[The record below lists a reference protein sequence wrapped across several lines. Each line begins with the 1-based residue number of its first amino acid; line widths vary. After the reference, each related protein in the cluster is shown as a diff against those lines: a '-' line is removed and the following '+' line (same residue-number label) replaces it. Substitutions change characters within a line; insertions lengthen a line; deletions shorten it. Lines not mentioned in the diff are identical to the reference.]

1 MKKPRHLSS
10 DEKALWDSVAKQTVP
25 LTPALK
31 HSVVPKVSPP
41 NPKATANNVAMTQ
54 FQIGEKTASA
64 PLVLGRNVDNG
75 PVINMDAGAFAKLKR
90 GKISPERRIDLH
102 GMTLSQAHPALI
114 RFILDAQSDG
124 KRLVLVITGKGDRKD
139 PKGPFEVQRGV
150 LRRQVPM
157 WLSAPPLNGVV
168 LQTAPSHQRHG
179 GDGALY
185 VYLRRRR

>member
-10 DEKALWDSVAKQTVP
+10 DERALWDSVARQTVP
-25 LTPALK
+25 IKPGVEAEPMQMPEPQLK
-31 HSVVPKVSPP
+31 RPTSAKMPVFSV
-41 NPKATANNVAMTQ
+41 
-54 FQIGEKTASA
+54 GEKSSLATVA
-64 PLVLGRNVDNG
+64 LGTNANTKTT
-75 PVINMDAGAFAKLKR
+75 INMDAGAFSKLKR
-90 GKISPERRIDLH
+90 GKLSPERRIDLH
-102 GMTLSQAHPALI
+102 GLTLSQAHPALI
-114 RFILDAQSDG
+114 RFVMDAYSDG

-157 WLSAPPLNGVV
+157 WLNAPPLSSVV
-168 LQTAPSHQRHG
+168 LQVAASHQRHG

>member
-10 DEKALWDSVAKQTVP
+10 DERALWDSVARQTVP
-25 LTPALK
+25 ITPDKKAK
-31 HSVVPKVSPP
+31 VAEESPVRKPVKPAVPISPFR
-41 NPKATANNVAMTQ
+41 V
-54 FQIGEKTASA
+54 GETASA
-64 PLVLGRNVDNG
+64 TATFGQQVDRK
-75 PVINMDAGAFAKLKR
+75 PKVVMDAGAFAKLKR
-90 GKISPERRIDLH
+90 GKLTPERRIDLH

-114 RFILDAQSDG
+114 RFIMEAHTDQ

-157 WLSAPPLNGVV
+157 WLSAPPLNAYI
-168 LQTAPSHQRHG
+168 LQSVPSHQKHG

-185 VYLRRRR
+185 VYLRRAR

>member
-10 DEKALWDSVAKQTVP
+10 DERALWDSVAKQTVP
-25 LTPALK
+25 LVPAPKASPMAKVLDPTPAAPAK
-31 HSVVPKVSPP
+31 SVVITP
-41 NPKATANNVAMTQ
+41 
-54 FQIGEKTASA
+54 FQIGEKTATTSVA
-64 PLVLGRNVDNG
+64 LGQNVESK

-114 RFILDAQSDG
+114 RFILDAHADAR
-124 KRLVLVITGKGDRKD
+124 RLVLVITGKGDRKD

-157 WLSAPPLNGVV
+157 WLAAPPLNGVV
-168 LQTAPSHQRHG
+168 LQTAASHQRHG